1 MATQTLSI
9 KTSGGDA
16 TTLSGAEAL
25 ISNGTDD
32 WVLRY
37 DEAMTDTTACVI
49 NYAVT
54 SGSITATVATGFR
67 HNGTLTHSGAKLS
80 GSGNPQLQINSD
92 NVTVEWLDVR
102 TSAAGNTYAF
112 FCQDNTVDNLRIR
125 DCIIART
132 GTGGATAA
140 LHVANVPTKAV
151 IENCLIMKGGGSLGG
166 AAVYVTRAD
175 MLNCAVHYTSTGHAY
190 GIDDN
195 ASGNTRCANCTVTGS
210 YSTAAYRSSVVAI
223 GAGANAG
230 SDTSAP
236 GTTAYDSFDGSA
248 FVDIA
253 NGDPHWDN
261 VATAATYP
269 GIDVAAY
276 RTGAAVDIDGEAV
289 PVGLADIGVD
299 QIRRASTAGGLGG
312 RGMELGMRLGM

>member
-16 TTLSGAEAL
+16 TTLAGAEAL

-49 NYAVT
+49 NYAIT

-67 HNGTLTHSGAKLS
+67 HNGTMTHSGAALS

-175 MLNCAVHYTSTGHAY
+175 MLNCVVHYTSTGHVY

-195 ASGNTRCANCTVTGS
+195 ASGNARCINTIVTGT
-210 YSTAAYRSSVVAI
+210 YSTAAYRGTVVAL
-223 GAGANAG
+223 GPGCNAG

-236 GTTAYDSFDGSA
+236 GTTAYDNFDGSA
-248 FVDIA
+248 LVNLA
-253 NGDPHWDN
+253 SGDPHWDN
-261 VATAATYP
+261 AATAALYP
-269 GIDVAAY
+269 GADASAY
-276 RTGAAVDIDGEAV
+276 RAGAAVDIDGQPIPA
-289 PVGLADIGVD
+289 GLADIGCD
-299 QIRRASTAGGLGG
+299 QIRQPVAAGRPGFSMQLD
-312 RGMELGMRLGM
+312 MTL

>member
-80 GSGNPQLQINSD
+80 GSGNPQLQIDSD
-92 NVTVEWLDVR
+92 NVTVEWLHVR
-102 TSAAGNTYAF
+102 TSLGDYCVSCVNNTTDGLVVRN
-112 FCQDNTVDNLRIR
+112 C
-125 DCIIART
+125 
-132 GTGGATAA
+132 
-140 LHVANVPTKAV
+140 V
-151 IENCLIMKGGGSLGG
+151 IERARVGGSGNALIIYTIPTNAVVQNCLVYHKGTLSAPVVLSRGYL
-166 AAVYVTRAD
+166 
-175 MLNCAVHYTSTGHAY
+175 L
-190 GIDDN
+190 
-195 ASGNTRCANCTVTGS
+195 NCTVYATGTPPLGVEAVYAAQTYAMNS
-210 YSTAAYRSSVVAI
+210 VVIGSFGTAAYENKV
-223 GAGANAG
+223 GALGTGNNAG

-236 GTTAYDSFDGSA
+236 GSTAYDSFDGSQ
-248 FVDIA
+248 FVDLA
-253 NGDPHWDN
+253 NGDPHWDDA
-261 VATAATYP
+261 ATAATYP
-269 GIDVAAY
+269 GADASAYMVGSTADNDGTPRVAS
-276 RTGAAVDIDGEAV
+276 VW
-289 PVGLADIGVD
+289 DIGCD
-299 QIRRASTAGGLGG
+299 QIRVPAAAGRRHGLSLRLGLG
-312 RGMELGMRLGM
+312 L